1 MKRSSVVTK
10 AVKVMRT
17 MNVMKIFIVLA
28 FALCVSSIGY
38 AQDQAVYNEYIKT
51 QGILNPGY
59 NGARGSMS
67 GLMVFRS
74 QWTGFEGA
82 PYTVGLNFASPLDNF
97 SRKLKKIGAGIV
109 IQNDHE
115 GLTNNLEFSV
125 AGSYR
130 VVDERRLK
138 LQLGLSLGVNNKR
151 INGAE
156 AITSDYGDP
165 MFTGNISKFGF
176 NFGFGGF
183 LWSEKNDNNFFA
195 GIAIPKFFATKYDT
209 NTQQIKHTV
218 SMKDLHTY
226 IYGGYLFEVSNNGTL
241 LRPTA
246 LMRVVPGAPM
256 QFDISGSVFL
266 MDKLWLGLTY
276 RTVSEAVLFAEYQI
290 TKMFSVHYS
299 FDYSI
304 SPIREYAKFG
314 SHEFSIKYDFV
325 AGKGKSKPGTRSK
338 SIRYF

>member
-1 MKRSSVVTK
+1 MKRSSSVTK

-17 MNVMKIFIVLA
+17 MNVMKIYLVLA
-28 FALCVSSIGY
+28 FILCVSAIGY

-74 QWTGFEGA
+74 QWTGFKGA

-115 GLTNNLEFSV
+115 GLSNKLELYA

-130 VVDERRLK
+130 VVDQRKLK
-138 LQLGLSLGVNNKR
+138 LQLGLQMGVINMQIDGNK
-151 INGAE
+151 AV
-156 AITSDYGDP
+156 TVDYGDP

-209 NTQQIKHTV
+209 DKQEIKHTV
-218 SMKDLHTY
+218 SMRDVHTY
-226 IYGGYLFEVSNNGTL
+226 VYGGYLFEVSNNGTL

-246 LMRVVPGAPM
+246 LFRIVPGAPLEI
-256 QFDISGSVFL
+256 DVSGSVFL
-266 MDKLWLGLTY
+266 MDKLWVGMSY
-276 RTVSEAVLFAEYQI
+276 RTVSEVVLFAEYQI
-290 TKMFSVHYS
+290 TKMLSVHYS

-304 SPIREYAKFG
+304 SPIRQYAKFG
-314 SHEFSIKYDFV
+314 SHELSVKYDFV
-325 AGKGKSKPGTRSK
+325 GGKGKSKPTSRSK

>member
-1 MKRSSVVTK
+1 MKRSRVTK

-17 MNVMKIFIVLA
+17 MNAMKLYIVLA
-28 FALCVSSIGY
+28 FILGVSAIGY

-59 NGARGSMS
+59 NGARGNMS

-82 PYTVGLNFASPLDNF
+82 PYTLGLNFSSPLENF
-97 SRKLKKIGAGIV
+97 SRKLKKIGAGV
-109 IQNDHE
+109 VLQNDRE
-115 GLTNNLEFSV
+115 GLTNHLEFSV

-130 VVDERRLK
+130 VLDQRKLK
-138 LQLGLSLGVNNKR
+138 LQLGLSMGVNNMQIR
-151 INGAE
+151 GTE
-156 AITSDYGDP
+156 AHPVDYGDP
-165 MFTGNISKFGF
+165 MFLGNISKFGF

-183 LWSEKNDNNFFA
+183 LWSEKNDNNFFV
-195 GIAIPKFFATKYDT
+195 GLAIPKFFATKYDT
-209 NTQQIKHTV
+209 DKQMIRHTV
-218 SMKDLHTY
+218 SMRDLHTY
-226 IYGGYLFEVSNNGTL
+226 LYGGYLFEISNNGTL

-246 LMRVVPGAPM
+246 LFRIVPGAPM
-256 QFDISGSVFL
+256 EIDISGSVFL
-266 MDKLWLGLTY
+266 MDKLWVGLSY
-276 RTVSEAVLFAEYQI
+276 RTVSEVVVFAEYQI

-304 SPIREYAKFG
+304 SPIRQYAKFG
-314 SHEFSIKYDFV
+314 SHELSVKYDFV
-325 AGKGKSKPGTRSK
+325 GGKGKSKPGTRSK